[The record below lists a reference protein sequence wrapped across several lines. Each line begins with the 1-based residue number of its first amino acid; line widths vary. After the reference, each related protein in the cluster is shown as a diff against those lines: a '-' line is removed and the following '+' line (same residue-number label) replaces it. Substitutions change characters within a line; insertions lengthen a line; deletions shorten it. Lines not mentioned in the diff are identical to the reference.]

1 MEDIKNSIKRLDQI
15 LKENNKDYP
24 RTLNEFIEKSV
35 EKFKDR
41 PALSKAFETP
51 ITYKEF
57 FEKVLKVA
65 DLLIKIGINK
75 GDRVAILGE
84 NSPNWGISYF
94 AIIRTGAI
102 AVPMLPDFPEADIR
116 HVLLDSEAKLLFTT
130 QKQIEKVGYLDRLKL
145 KHIITLDNFE
155 TDGHSLKVEPIS
167 NIIDKAIDFLKRLP
181 ETIGLKSKEVSE
193 HDIASIIYTSG
204 TSGHSKAVMLT
215 HKNLVS
221 NALACSLVMEF
232 NSEDTFLSI
241 LPLSHTYEF
250 TVGFLLALV
259 NGARIVYNDK
269 PPTPKILEEI
279 CKKEKPNVICSVPL
293 ILEKIY
299 KKKVLA
305 VLEKNKL
312 VKLMTKIPGLK
323 KKIYKKIKNKLMEFF
338 GGELKVMAIGGASF
352 NRDAEK
358 FFKESGFPYLIGYG
372 LTETAPLISGGPW
385 GDKTIKIGSTG
396 KVTPGCEMKIEDP
409 DKKNGIGEICVRGPN
424 VMKGYYKNPELTK
437 EVLDEHGWFSTGDL
451 GRFDKFKNL
460 HITGRSKNMILMSN
474 GENIYP
480 ESIEGKI
487 NSSIY
492 VVESLILEN
501 NGKLEAWVYLDYD
514 LVDEE
519 TKNKTEQ
526 QRLVF
531 IEEILQ
537 SIKDDVNIQLSSY
550 SKISRVIEQKEPF
563 IRTATHKIKRYL
575 YTHSKK

>member
-1 MEDIKNSIKRLDQI
+1 MENINIKTLDQL

-24 RTLNEFIEKSV
+24 RTLNEFLEKSV

-65 DLLIKIGINK
+65 DLLVNIGINK

-94 AIIRTGAI
+94 AIVRTGAI

-155 TDGHSLKVEPIS
+155 TDDQSLKIEPIS

-181 ETIGLKSKEVSE
+181 DTIGLKSKELSE

-221 NALACSLVMEF
+221 NVLACSLLMQF
-232 NSEDTFLSI
+232 NTEDTFFSI

-259 NGARIVYNDK
+259 NGARIVYNDQ
-269 PPTPKILEEI
+269 PPTPRILEKI
-279 CKKEKPNVICSVPL
+279 CKKEKPTIICSVPL

-299 KKKVLA
+299 KKKVLT

-312 VKLMTKIPGLK
+312 IKLITKIPGLK
-323 KKIYKKIKNKLMEFF
+323 KKIYKKVKDKLIEFF
-338 GGELKVMAIGGASF
+338 GGEFKIMAIGGASF

-372 LTETAPLISGGPW
+372 LTETAPLIAGGPW
-385 GDKTIKIGSTG
+385 GDKTIKLGSTG
-396 KVTPGCEMKIEDP
+396 KVTPGCEMKIDEA
-409 DKKNGIGEICVRGPN
+409 DKKSGKGEICER
-424 VMKGYYKNPELTK
+424 EI
-437 EVLDEHGWFSTGDL
+437 
-451 GRFDKFKNL
+451 GRA
-460 HITGRSKNMILMSN
+460 H
-474 GENIYP
+474 
-480 ESIEGKI
+480 
-487 NSSIY
+487 
-492 VVESLILEN
+492 V
-501 NGKLEAWVYLDYD
+501 
-514 LVDEE
+514 
-519 TKNKTEQ
+519 
-526 QRLVF
+526 
-531 IEEILQ
+531 
-537 SIKDDVNIQLSSY
+537 
-550 SKISRVIEQKEPF
+550 
-563 IRTATHKIKRYL
+563 
-575 YTHSKK
+575 

>member
-1 MEDIKNSIKRLDQI
+1 MESINNSIKTLDQI
-15 LKENNKDYP
+15 LKENNREYP
-24 RTLNEFIEKSV
+24 GTLNEFLERSV

-65 DLLIKIGINK
+65 DLLIEIGINK

-94 AIIRTGAI
+94 AIVRTGAI

-116 HVLLDSEAKLLFTT
+116 HILLDSEAKLLFTT
-130 QKQIEKVGYLDRLKL
+130 QKQIEKVAYLDRLKL

-155 TDGHSLKVEPIS
+155 TDEHSLKIEPIS
-167 NIIDKAIDFLKRLP
+167 NIIDKAIDFIKKIP

-193 HDIASIIYTSG
+193 YDIASIIYTSG

-221 NALACSLVMEF
+221 NALACSLLMEF
-232 NSEDTFLSI
+232 DSEDTFLSI
-241 LPLSHTYEF
+241 LPLPHTYEF

-259 NGARIVYNDK
+259 NGSRIVYNDK
-269 PPTPKILEEI
+269 PPTPRILEEI

-299 KKKVLA
+299 KKKVLT

-312 VKLMTKIPGLK
+312 VKFITKIPGLK
-323 KKIYKKIKNKLMEFF
+323 KKIYKKIKNKLVEFF
-338 GGELKVMAIGGASF
+338 GGELKVIAIGGASF

-358 FFKESGFPYLIGYG
+358 FFKESGFSYLIGYG
-372 LTETAPLISGGPW
+372 LTETAPLIAGGPW
-385 GDKTIKIGSTG
+385 GDKTVKLGSTG
-396 KVTPGCEMKIEDP
+396 KVTPGCEMKIEGP
-409 DKKNGIGEICVRGPN
+409 DKKSGIGEICVRGPN
-424 VMKGYYKNPELTK
+424 IMKGYFKNPELTK
-437 EVLDEHGWFSTGDL
+437 EVMDEHGWLRTGDL
-451 GRFDKFKNL
+451 GRFDKFENL

-480 ESIEGKI
+480 ESIEEKI

-492 VVESLILEN
+492 VAESLVIEN
-501 NGKLEAWVYLDYD
+501 NGIIEAWLYLDYD
-514 LVDEE
+514 LIDEE
-519 TKNKTEQ
+519 TKGKTEKQ
-526 QRLVF
+526 KLDF
-531 IEEILQ
+531 IEEVLQ
-537 SIKDDVNIQLSSY
+537 VIKNDVNVQLSTS
-550 SKISRVIEQKEPF
+550 SKISRIIEKKEPF
-563 IRTATHKIKRYL
+563 VRTATHKIKRYL
-575 YTHSKK
+575 YTRSKK

>member
-1 MEDIKNSIKRLDQI
+1 MENINIKTLDQL

-24 RTLNEFIEKSV
+24 RTLNEFLERSV

-41 PALSKAFETP
+41 PALSKAFEIP

-65 DLLIKIGINK
+65 DLLINIGINK

-94 AIIRTGAI
+94 AIVRTGAI

-155 TDGHSLKVEPIS
+155 TNEYFLKIEPIS
-167 NIIDKAIDFLKRLP
+167 NIVDKAIDFLKRLP
-181 ETIGLKSKEVSE
+181 ETIGLKSKELSE

-232 NSEDTFLSI
+232 NPEDTFLSI

-269 PPTPKILEEI
+269 PPTPRILEEI
-279 CKKEKPNVICSVPL
+279 CKKEKPNIICSVPL

-312 VKLMTKIPGLK
+312 VKLITKIPGLK
-323 KKIYKKIKNKLMEFF
+323 KKIYKKIKNKLVEFF

-372 LTETAPLISGGPW
+372 LTETAPLIAGGPW
-385 GDKTIKIGSTG
+385 GDKTVKLGSTG

-409 DKKNGIGEICVRGPN
+409 DKKSGIGEICVRGPN
-424 VMKGYYKNPELTK
+424 IMKGYYRNPELTK
-437 EVLDEHGWFSTGDL
+437 EVMDEHGWFRTGDL
-451 GRFDKFKNL
+451 GRFDKFENL

-487 NSSIY
+487 DSSIY
-492 VVESLILEN
+492 VAESLIIEN
-501 NGKLEAWVYLDYD
+501 NGIIEAWLYLDYD
-514 LVDEE
+514 LIDEE
-519 TKNKTEQ
+519 TKGKTEKQ
-526 QRLVF
+526 KLDF
-531 IEEILQ
+531 IEEVLQ
-537 SIKDDVNIQLSSY
+537 VIKNDVNVQLSTS
-550 SKISRVIEQKEPF
+550 SKISRIIEQKEPF
-563 IRTATHKIKRYL
+563 VRTATHKIKRYL
-575 YTHSKK
+575 YTRSKK

>member
-1 MEDIKNSIKRLDQI
+1 MENIKNSIKTLDQI
-15 LKENNKDYP
+15 LKENNREQP
-24 RTLNEFIEKSV
+24 RTLNEFLERSV

-57 FEKVLKVA
+57 FEKVLKVT
-65 DLLIKIGINK
+65 DLLIEIGINK

-94 AIIRTGAI
+94 AIVRTGAI

-116 HVLLDSEAKLLFTT
+116 HILLDSEAKVLFTT

-145 KHIITLDNFE
+145 KHIITLDNFK
-155 TDGHSLKVEPIS
+155 TDEYSLKIEPIS
-167 NIIDKAIDFLKRLP
+167 NIVDKAIDFLKRLP
-181 ETIGLKSKEVSE
+181 ETIGLKSKELSE

-221 NALACSLVMEF
+221 NALACSLLMEL

-269 PPTPKILEEI
+269 PPTPRILGEI
-279 CKKEKPNVICSVPL
+279 CKKEKPSVICSVPL

-299 KKKVLA
+299 KKKVLT

-323 KKIYKKIKNKLMEFF
+323 KKIYKKIKSKLIEFF
-338 GGELKVMAIGGASF
+338 GGELKLMAIGGASF

-372 LTETAPLISGGPW
+372 LTETAPLIAGGPW
-385 GDKTIKIGSTG
+385 GEKTINLGSTG

-409 DKKNGIGEICVRGPN
+409 DKKSGIGEICVRGPN
-424 VMKGYYKNPELTK
+424 IMKGYFKNPELTK
-437 EVLDEHGWFSTGDL
+437 EVMDEYGWLRTGDL

-487 NSSIY
+487 DSSIY
-492 VVESLILEN
+492 VAESLILEN
-501 NGKLEAWVYLDYD
+501 DGIIEAWVYLDYD
-514 LVDEE
+514 LIDEE
-519 TKNKTEQ
+519 TKGKTEKQ
-526 QRLVF
+526 KLGF
-531 IEEILQ
+531 IEEVLQ
-537 SIKDDVNIQLSSY
+537 GIKNDVNAQLSTY
-550 SKISRVIEQKEPF
+550 SKISRIIEQKEPF
-563 IRTATHKIKRYL
+563 VRTATHKIKRYL
-575 YTHSKK
+575 YTRSKK

>member
-1 MEDIKNSIKRLDQI
+1 M
-15 LKENNKDYP
+15 KENNREYP
-24 RTLNEFIEKSV
+24 RTLNEFLERSV

-94 AIIRTGAI
+94 AIVRTGAI

-116 HVLLDSEAKLLFTT
+116 HILLDSEAKVLFTT

-155 TDGHSLKVEPIS
+155 TDEHSLKIEPIS
-167 NIIDKAIDFLKRLP
+167 DIIDKAIDFIKKIP

-221 NALACSLVMEF
+221 NALATSFLMELS
-232 NSEDTFLSI
+232 SEDVFFSI

-250 TVGFLLALV
+250 TIGFLLALL
-259 NGARIVYNDK
+259 NGAKIVYNDK
-269 PPTPKILEEI
+269 PPTPRILEKI

-299 KKKVLA
+299 KKKVLV

-312 VKLMTKIPGLK
+312 VKLMTKMPGLK
-323 KKIYKKIKNKLMEFF
+323 KKIYKKIRNKLMEFF

-352 NRDAEK
+352 NRKAEK
-358 FFKESGFPYLIGYG
+358 FFKDSGFPYLIGYG
-372 LTETAPLISGGPW
+372 LTETAPLIAGGPW
-385 GDKTIKIGSTG
+385 GEKTIKLGSTG

-409 DKKNGIGEICVRGPN
+409 DKKSGIGEICVRGPN
-424 VMKGYYKNPELTK
+424 IMKGYYKNPELTK
-437 EVLDEHGWFSTGDL
+437 EVMDEHGWLRTGDL

-460 HITGRSKNMILMSN
+460 HITGRSKSMILMSN

-480 ESIEGKI
+480 ELIEEKI

-492 VVESLILEN
+492 VAESLIIEN
-501 NGKLEAWVYLDYD
+501 NGMLEAWVYLDYD
-514 LVDEE
+514 LIDEE
-519 TKNKTEQ
+519 TKGKTEKQ
-526 QRLVF
+526 KLGF
-531 IEEILQ
+531 IEQVLQ
-537 SIKDDVNIQLSSY
+537 SIKNDVNAQLSAY
-550 SKISRVIEQKEPF
+550 SKISRIIEQKEPF
-563 IRTATHKIKRYL
+563 VRTATHKIKRYL
-575 YTHSKK
+575 YTRSKK